1 VKGGVSCKVLT
12 CPPELLVDSVQLI
25 KESLYQT
32 VLALHELRCHV
43 QATVLLLWIG
53 VVTSNVSVL

>member
-1 VKGGVSCKVLT
+1 VLT